1 MLKISLIFISAIAL
15 VSCRNKADTLGEITA
30 QVMKQGKG
38 IDIEITPI
46 DNDTQGAEV
55 KKELRRF

>member
-1 MLKISLIFISAIAL
+1 MAL

-46 DNDTQGAEV
+46 DDDTQGAQI